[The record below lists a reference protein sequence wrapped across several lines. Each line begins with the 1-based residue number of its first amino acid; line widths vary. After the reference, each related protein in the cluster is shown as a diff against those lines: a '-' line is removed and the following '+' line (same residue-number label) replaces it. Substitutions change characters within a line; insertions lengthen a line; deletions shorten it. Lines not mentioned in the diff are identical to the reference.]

1 MKSRIIYLFL
11 VTFLILNFGACKT
24 ELTTEKKPM
33 AEKVKPVE
41 IKIGTKESEEAYNVP
56 KEEYFY
62 ESRGRRDPFMPL
74 IVLTKQK
81 TTRKK
86 GHSPLESFG
95 IEEISLIAIAS
106 DKEKYYALIMLPDKK
121 TYTIT
126 EGMSLGL
133 EGGKVDKI
141 TPDEVTITE
150 YIKDYRGNLKPKVTE
165 LKLHK
170 EEEE

>member
-1 MKSRIIYLFL
+1 MKKRIIYFFF
-11 VTFLILNFGACKT
+11 VMFLIVNFGACKEESAT
-24 ELTTEKKPM
+24 VKKPM

-41 IKIGTKESEEAYNVP
+41 IKIDTKESEEAYNVP

-74 IVLTKQK
+74 VVIQKQK
-81 TTRKK
+81 TIRKK

-95 IEEISLIAIAS
+95 VDEISLMAIAS
-106 DKEKYYALIMLPDKK
+106 DKDKNYALVMLPDKK

-126 EGMSLGL
+126 EGMTLGL
-133 EGGKVDKI
+133 EGGKVEKI
-141 TPDEVTITE
+141 TPDEVIITE
-150 YIKDYRGNLKPKVTE
+150 NVKDYRGNIKQKLTE

-170 EEEE
+170 EEE